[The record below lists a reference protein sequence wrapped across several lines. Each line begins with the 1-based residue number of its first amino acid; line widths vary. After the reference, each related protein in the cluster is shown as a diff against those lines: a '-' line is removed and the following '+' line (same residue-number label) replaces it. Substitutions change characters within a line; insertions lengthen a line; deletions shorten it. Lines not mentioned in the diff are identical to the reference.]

1 MDTSQIHFHCAT
13 SRIALKKENGG
24 KHTALNLG
32 IELANFPYVF
42 FVDSDDVLPENSIK
56 TIIDKIGKISL
67 RNDYKN
73 LAGICGDKAHLDGQ
87 VVGSVLEGEI
97 VCSYIDFRYKYKI
110 IGDKAEIF
118 KTEILKKY
126 KFPVFENEKFCPEGL
141 IWNRISNEYD
151 MYFFSEIVY
160 LCEYQEGGLT
170 DQIYQIRKKSP
181 NATLLYYKELF
192 LMKNIS
198 FYFRVRALINFWR
211 FYLVSL
217 KSPIEI
223 EPPQTIMNSL
233 VRNTLKIFFMF
244 KKL

>member
-1 MDTSQIHFHCAT
+1 
-13 SRIALKKENGG
+13 
-24 KHTALNLG
+24 
-32 IELANFPYVF
+32 
-42 FVDSDDVLPENSIK
+42 
-56 TIIDKIGKISL
+56 
-67 RNDYKN
+67 
-73 LAGICGDKAHLDGQ
+73 
-87 VVGSVLEGEI
+87 
-97 VCSYIDFRYKYKI
+97 
-110 IGDKAEIF
+110 
-118 KTEILKKY
+118 
-126 KFPVFENEKFCPEGL
+126 
-141 IWNRISNEYD
+141 

>member
-1 MDTSQIHFHCAT
+1 M
-13 SRIALKKENGG
+13 
-24 KHTALNLG
+24 
-32 IELANFPYVF
+32 
-42 FVDSDDVLPENSIK
+42 
-56 TIIDKIGKISL
+56 
-67 RNDYKN
+67 
-73 LAGICGDKAHLDGQ
+73 
-87 VVGSVLEGEI
+87 
-97 VCSYIDFRYKYKI
+97 
-110 IGDKAEIF
+110 AEIF

-170 DQIYQIRKKSP
+170 NQIYQIRKKSP

-223 EPPQTIMNSL
+223 EPP
-233 VRNTLKIFFMF
+233 RR
-244 KKL
+244 